1 MNPVLRFSSLHL
13 RLPRLAL
20 LRLMLLCLGCFGY
33 TVNGAQAHIYVPG
46 SETVEVQLCGLH
58 GDRTVTMTFG
68 EGQPAQLGDDS
79 CCGPCLASAIF
90 SVPLFQLARPGV
102 PQAEPVIPP
111 RGQQPLIIY
120 SIWPGAPPN
129 GPPHLLA
136 G

>member
-1 MNPVLRFSSLHL
+1 M
-13 RLPRLAL
+13 RLPRLAA
-20 LRLMLLCLGCFGY
+20 LRLLLLCLGAFGY

-68 EGQPAQLGDDS
+68 ADQPAQLGDDS
-79 CCGPCLASAIF
+79 CCGPCLASAIV
-90 SVPLFQLARPGV
+90 SVPVFQVVRPGV

-111 RGQQPLIIY
+111 RGQQPVLTY

-129 GPPHLLA
+129 GPPHTLE